1 MEREARREVERD
13 GERGQR
19 TEGLEHRAKSM
30 EQGDSAGSR
39 QRATGR
45 RQCREDRR
53 QRTDD
58 GEQGGEQIFS
68 MKYMNLMVL
77 LWLFLLPS
85 CSGHQISTRGHNNI
99 KTIKTWYLC
108 LTDEMEVF
116 EKALDSE
123 EVGEIKSR
131 KSVLLRCDVQLL
143 DAVASN
149 LVNKHKINIVKKPN
163 STSGYIRIE
172 SLCRWEQYISADIN
186 IYDPKP
192 NLLAE
197 VKVKN
202 GEDFFVKNDEEFAE
216 YCADIIAGIVS
227 SPLTKE

>member
-1 MEREARREVERD
+1 M
-13 GERGQR
+13 GPG
-19 TEGLEHRAKSM
+19 GFSWHL
-30 EQGDSAGSR
+30 
-39 QRATGR
+39 ATGSW
-45 RQCREDRR
+45 QKTARENKG
-53 QRTDD
+53 QTTDD
-58 GEQGGEQIFS
+58 GGQGGGQIFF
-68 MKYMNLMVL
+68 MKYMNLIVL
-77 LWLFLLPS
+77 LWIFLFLS
-85 CSGHQISTRGHNNI
+85 CSSHLISTRGHNNI
-99 KTIKTWYLC
+99 KAIKTWYLC

-143 DAVASN
+143 DAIASN
-149 LVNKHKINIVKKPN
+149 LVKKHKIRIVKKPN

-172 SLCRWEQYISADIN
+172 SLCRWEQYVSADIN
-186 IYDPKP
+186 IYGPKQ

-216 YCADIIAGIVS
+216 YCADIIAGILS

>member
-1 MEREARREVERD
+1 
-13 GERGQR
+13 
-19 TEGLEHRAKSM
+19 M
-30 EQGDSAGSR
+30 EQEVSAGSR
-39 QRATGR
+39 QRAAGR
-45 RQCREDRR
+45 KQCRDDRR

-58 GEQGGEQIFS
+58 GGQGDGQVFS
-68 MKYMNLMVL
+68 MKYMDLMVL
-77 LWLFLLPS
+77 LPIFLFLS
-85 CSGHQISTRGHNNI
+85 CASHQISTREYNDI
-99 KTIKTWYLC
+99 KATKTWYLC
-108 LTDEMEVF
+108 LSGEMEIF

-143 DAVASN
+143 DAIASS
-149 LVNKHKINIVKKPN
+149 LVNKHKIEIVKKPN

-186 IYDPKP
+186 IYGPKQ
-192 NLLAE
+192 NLLAK

-216 YCADIIAGIVS
+216 YCADIIAGIVLG
-227 SPLTKE
+227 PWRKE